1 MKEDFKEEIRSVI
14 SKMTLDDKIAMI
26 HGAHLFQNGSV
37 ERLSIPALTMSDGP
51 MGVRAEF
58 EPDHWMPMQHS
69 SDQVTY
75 LPCNS
80 ALASTWNRSLSKDMG
95 SVLGEENRGRGK
107 DISLAPGINIKRT
120 PLCGRNF
127 EYFSEDP
134 YITGE
139 LASEFVKGLQEWD
152 VAACVKHFALNNQ
165 ETQRLEVN
173 AEVDEEVLRRIYLRA
188 FHKVLKEG
196 GAYSVMGAYNKYK
209 DDYCNENP
217 FLLTQILR
225 DEWKWDGTV
234 ISDWGGVHN
243 TDKAAVSDL
252 DLEMSVKDN
261 FDEYVMANPLK
272 QKIESG
278 EIDEAYIDKK
288 VYHLLLLMYRLKMLG
303 GFVRKCGSYNTP
315 MHRQVA
321 LDVARESVILLKN
334 DNNILP
340 LKRDKLKKVLVIGE
354 NGDRIHSNAGGSAEI
369 KALYEITPLMGLRS
383 HIGGNCKVDYA
394 EGYTSRFKADEPSA
408 FDEGGTN
415 WERLDAIRKAAE
427 ANWQEASLENGG
439 GKTQSVINVDEKL
452 SALRKKLRDEALSMA
467 SDTSYE
473 KVIFI
478 GGINHDFDSEG
489 IDRINMELPYEQNE
503 LIEELLKIRPDL
515 VVVMVAGSPVN
526 MTPWADKVKALIWT
540 YYNGIEGGN
549 ALADVI
555 LGNVNPSGKLAE
567 TIGHDLKDYGSHVLA
582 KFPEPE
588 TAHYTEGFKVGYRFN
603 DTDKVEPLFPF
614 GYGLSYTSFEYR
626 SPKMSL
632 DSNGNKVITVC
643 IQNTG
648 KVSGSEIVQVYARR
662 KGAEVFQELAGFEKV
677 YIRAGEEREVE
688 IQIELDHETELSKSF
703 NKSVEYAIGSS
714 SRDIRMVI

>member
-58 EPDHWMPMQHS
+58 EPDHWMPMQHT

-139 LASEFVKGLQEWD
+139 LAAEFVKGLQEWD

-439 GKTQSVINVDEKL
+439 GKTQSVIKVDEKL
-452 SALRKKLRDEALSMA
+452 SALRKKLRDEALMMA

-515 VVVMVAGSPVN
+515 VVVMVAGSPVS
-526 MTPWADKVKALIWT
+526 MTPWADKVKTLIWT

-643 IQNTG
+643 IQNIG

-662 KGAEVFQELAGFEKV
+662 KGAEVFQELAGFEKA

>member
-1 MKEDFKEEIRSVI
+1 MKEDFKEEIEKVI

-26 HGAHLFQNGSV
+26 HGAHLFQNGKV
-37 ERLSIPALTMSDGP
+37 DHLNIPPLTMSDGP
-51 MGVRAEF
+51 MGVRADF
-58 EPDHWMPMQHS
+58 EPDKWIPAQHA
-69 SDQVTY
+69 SDEVTY

-80 ALASTWNRSLSKDMG
+80 ALASTWNRSLARDMG

-165 ETQRLEVN
+165 ETQRLEVD
-173 AEVDEEVLRRIYLRA
+173 ADVDEEVLRRIYLRA
-188 FHKVLKEG
+188 FHKVLKDG
-196 GAYSVMGAYNKYK
+196 GAYSVMGAYNKFRG
-209 DDYCNENP
+209 DYCNENP
-217 FLLTQILR
+217 FLLTKVLR
-225 DEWKWDGTV
+225 DEWKWDGAV

-252 DLEMSVKDN
+252 DLEMSVRDN
-261 FDEYVMANPLK
+261 FDEYVMARPLK
-272 QKIESG
+272 KMVQKG
-278 EIDEAYIDKK
+278 KIDESYIDKK
-288 VYHLLLLMYRLKMLG
+288 VYHLLLLMYRLNMME

-315 MHRQVA
+315 MHRQIA
-321 LDVARESVILLKN
+321 LDVAREGVILLKN
-334 DNNILP
+334 DNKTLP
-340 LKRDKLKKVLVIGE
+340 LKRDKLRKILVIGE

-383 HIGGNCKVDYA
+383 HIGGNCKIDYA
-394 EGYTSRFKADEPSA
+394 EGYTSRFRADEPSA
-408 FDEGGTN
+408 FEDGGTN
-415 WERLDAIRKAAE
+415 WQRLDAIRKAAE

-439 GKTQSVINVDEKL
+439 GKTQSVIKVDKKL
-452 SALRKKLRDEALSMA
+452 SKLRAKLREEALSMA
-467 SDTSYE
+467 KDPSYE
-473 KVIFI
+473 QVIFI

-489 IDRINMELPYEQNE
+489 IDRINMDIPYEQNE

-515 VVVMVAGSPVN
+515 VVVMVAGSPLN
-526 MTPWADKVKALIWT
+526 MTPWADKVGTLIWT

-567 TIGHDLKDYGSHVLA
+567 TIGHDLSDYGSHVLA
-582 KFPEPE
+582 RFPEPE

-603 DTDKVEPLFPF
+603 DTDNVEPLFPF
-614 GYGLSYTSFEYR
+614 GYGLSYTSFDYS
-626 SPKMSL
+626 SPKLSI
-632 DSNGNKVITVC
+632 DDNGNTVITVC
-643 IQNTG
+643 ITNTG
-648 KVSGSEIVQVYARR
+648 KVSGFETVQVYARR
-662 KGAEVFQELAGFEKV
+662 EGAEVFQELAGFEKV
-677 YIRAGEEREVE
+677 YLRAGEERSVD
-688 IQIELDHETELSKSF
+688 IVIELDTETELSKSF
-703 NKSVEYAIGSS
+703 NKSVKYAIGSS
-714 SRDIRMVI
+714 SRDIRLTI

>member
-515 VVVMVAGSPVN
+515 VVVMVAGSPVS